1 MKSETIAIQQLF
13 QDRRQ
18 YRVPF
23 YQRAYVWNKEDQW
36 ERLWADIQDKA
47 EARLIGAKPVPHF
60 LGRPSSNPSSGA
72 DCSALRRSTSSTDS
86 SA

>member
-36 ERLWADIQDKA
+36 EPLWSDIQNKA
-47 EARLIGAKPVPHF
+47 EARLSGAKPVPHF
-60 LGRPSSNPSSGA
+60 LGAAVLEPQPRTGLLAPNGFSS
-72 DCSALRRSTSSTDS
+72 DWR
-86 SA
+86 